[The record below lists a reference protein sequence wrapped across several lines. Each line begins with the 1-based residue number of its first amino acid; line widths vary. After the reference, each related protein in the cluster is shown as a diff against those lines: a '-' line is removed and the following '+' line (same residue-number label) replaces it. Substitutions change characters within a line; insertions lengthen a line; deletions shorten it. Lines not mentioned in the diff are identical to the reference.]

1 MNKRFNFAG
10 SHKLVP
16 LYPRTVHFVMLSHKQ
31 IWGAIDA
38 LAARYGHSPSGLA
51 KASGLDPTTFNKSKR
66 LGPQGRLRWPSTES
80 LSKILQVTG
89 ASLDDFVALV
99 SKNNASRGPSRM
111 VPFITMKD
119 VQRKKIFDEDGA
131 PIAKAWDKFAF
142 PDFGDEKAFAIELS
156 NDVAAPVFRNGQ
168 VLVVSPSSEL
178 RKGDAVVFK
187 SEDGCQVMKL
197 ARQTA
202 KKVDL
207 KPFNPAL
214 EDVTLERDEVEW
226 MARIV
231 WVRH

>member
-1 MNKRFNFAG
+1 
-10 SHKLVP
+10 
-16 LYPRTVHFVMLSHKQ
+16 MLSHKQ
-31 IWGAIDA
+31 IWAAIDA

-51 KASGLDPTTFNKSKR
+51 RAAGLDPTTFNKSKR

-99 SKNNASRGPSRM
+99 SKGNGSRGPSRM

-119 VQRKKIFDEDGA
+119 AQKKKVFDENGD

-142 PDFGDEKAFAIELS
+142 PDFGDERAFAIEIS
-156 NDVAAPVFRNGQ
+156 NAVAAPVFRNGH
-168 VLVVSPSSEL
+168 VVVVSPSAEL
-178 RKGDAVVFK
+178 RKGDPVVFK
-187 SEDGCQVMKL
+187 NEGTCSVMRL

-202 KKVDL
+202 KKFEL
-207 KPFNPAL
+207 KPFNAAL
-214 EDVTLERDEVEW
+214 EDLSLPRDEIEW
-226 MARIV
+226 IARIV